1 MNDALARLAAAA
13 GIEHG
18 YWDGLGTWRGL
29 EDDTAAALLRA
40 LGLNP
45 AGNLEYQARELEEG
59 AGAKGLLP
67 PVLIVRA
74 GMDPGASC
82 VVPLSLPQR
91 LCGSALRWTL
101 TLESGAT
108 KQGQSLP
115 APGAGPG
122 SAFERGGEPWLH
134 CGIDLGAPVP
144 PGYHRFALAA
154 DGATDGTAAALI
166 VAPARCYIPAA
177 LAAGR
182 RCWGLAIQL
191 YSLRSAR
198 NWGIGDFTDLAQLAG
213 IAGRAGAAVIGLNPL
228 HARHLARPDEA
239 SPYSPSSRL
248 FLDAM
253 YLDVEA
259 IADFAGCADAAASVR
274 DPAFRARLEAL
285 RAAPLV
291 DHRGIA
297 LLKLPVLET
306 LHRHFRAEC
315 ANAGDA
321 AAGRARDFA
330 AFRQRQGEPL
340 ARFAEFEALRL
351 QLRDGGG
358 VLPGWH
364 EWPPEWRDPL
374 GPALAQFRIDAA
386 ERIEFQCYLQWQAE
400 LQLDAAAAAARAAGL
415 HLGLYRDVAVGA
427 AHDSAESWG
436 DQDLI
441 AQGISVGAPPDL
453 LSRNGQNWGLP
464 PWNPRA
470 LAARAYAPFAALL
483 AANMRGAG
491 ALRIDHVM
499 ALARL
504 FWIPEGM
511 PGTSGCYVRYPFEEL
526 AAIVALESVRNRC
539 LVIGEDLGS
548 VPDGLRERLH
558 DLGFLSYRVLV
569 FERHWHGDGSFKRPA
584 DYPAQALAIVA
595 THDMPTIADY
605 WNGTD
610 IARRAALGLF
620 PEPQLR
626 EQEAGRRTA
635 ERAGIL
641 ALLGELGL
649 SPPDANDATQVAESL
664 HAAVARTPAMLAV
677 VQLDDLLGET
687 EPANIPGTHREY
699 PNWRRKLSRGIE
711 DIAEDPRLA
720 RLAAAMRGAKRS

>member
-18 YWDGLGTWRGL
+18 YWDALGTWRGL
-29 EDDTAAALLRA
+29 ADDTAAALLRA
-40 LGLNP
+40 LGLDP
-45 AGNLEYQARELEEG
+45 AGDLAEQARALEEG
-59 AGAKGLLP
+59 ATARLLP
-67 PVLIVRA
+67 PVLVVRVSA
-74 GMDPGASC
+74 DPAAPC

-91 LCGSALRWTL
+91 LCGAALRWTL

-108 KQGQSLP
+108 MQGEAKP
-115 APGAGPG
+115 APGDGQG
-122 SAFERGGEPWLH
+122 STFERGGETWLH
-134 CGIDLGAPVP
+134 CRMDLGTSVP
-144 PGYHRFALAA
+144 PGYHRFALAP
-154 DGATDGTAAALI
+154 DGAAAALI

-177 LAAGR
+177 LAAGG

-198 NWGIGDFTDLAQLAG
+198 NWGIGDFTDLARLAA

-228 HARHLARPDEA
+228 HARHLARPEEA

-259 IADFAGCADAAASVR
+259 IPDFAGCADAAAIVG
-274 DPAFRARLEAL
+274 DPAFGARREAL
-285 RAAPLV
+285 RVAPLV
-291 DHRGIA
+291 DHRRIA
-297 LLKLPVLET
+297 ELKLPVLAA
-306 LHRHFRAEC
+306 LHRRFRAES
-315 ANAGDA
+315 ANAGGA
-321 AAGRARDFA
+321 RARDFA
-330 AFRQRQGEPL
+330 AFRRRHGAPL
-340 ARFAEFEALRL
+340 AHFAEFEALRL
-351 QLRDGGG
+351 HLRDATGA
-358 VLPGWH
+358 LPGWR
-364 EWPPEWRDPL
+364 EWPAEWRDPA
-374 GPALAQFRIDAA
+374 GPALARFRIEAA
-386 ERIEFQCYLQWQAE
+386 EQIEFQCYLQWQAE

-415 HLGLYRDVAVGA
+415 RLALYRDVAVGA

-441 AQGISVGAPPDL
+441 AHGISVGAPPDL

-499 ALARL
+499 ALTRL

-511 PGTSGCYVRYPFEEL
+511 PGASGCYVRYPFEEL

-548 VPDGLRERLH
+548 VPDGLRGRLH
-558 DLGFLSYRVLV
+558 DLGFLSYRVLI
-569 FERHWHGDGSFKRPA
+569 FERHWHGDGSFKRPG

-605 WNGTD
+605 WNGSD

-626 EQEAGRRTA
+626 EQEAGRRTD
-635 ERAGIL
+635 ERAGVL

-649 SPPDANDATQVAESL
+649 APADANDAAQVAESL
-664 HAAVARTPAMLAV
+664 HAAIARTPAMLAV
-677 VQLDDLLGET
+677 VQLDDLLGEI

-699 PNWRRKLSRGIE
+699 PNWRRKLSRAIE

-720 RLAAAMRGAKRS
+720 RLAAAMRAAGRS